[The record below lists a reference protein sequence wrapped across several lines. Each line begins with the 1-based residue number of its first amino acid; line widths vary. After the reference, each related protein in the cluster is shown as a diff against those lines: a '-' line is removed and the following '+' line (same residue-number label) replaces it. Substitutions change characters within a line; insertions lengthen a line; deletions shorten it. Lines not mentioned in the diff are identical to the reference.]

1 MRTGSDLA
9 SEVINDPLPYTT
21 QPIMKARLR
30 PRICPSLPPV
40 IMKAAMTSVYKVMAS
55 WIPVTVVPTSLA
67 TVAIETFMTELSRV
81 MRNCAAAS
89 VSRTT
94 CPPEEGRDAVPPPV
108 SVTTALLPNGRNPC
122 GDEGR
127 NLPRGGHGG
136 RDAGI

>member
-9 SEVINDPLPYTT
+9 SEVIKDPLPYTT

-30 PRICPSLPPV
+30 PSIWPSLPPV

-67 TVAIETFMTELSRV
+67 TVAMETFMTELSRV

-94 CPPEEGRDAVPPPV
+94 CPPEEGRGTDAPV
-108 SVTTALLPNGRNPC
+108 LVTSALLRSGGVLG

-127 NLPRGGHGG
+127 DPRPRGHVG